1 MVAFIDTQEKIGIRV
16 RDLHA
21 LKWQF
26 ILSYLIVEGRRFNEV
41 NYSKYFIKFLINQ
54 IRIDDRQ
61 SFYSNLVASITSTSI
76 PTTHSYSARVAMIF
90 SNLLQESS
98 GLPPEMDSSD
108 SDNKSLEKYA
118 ESVTPNENFKT
129 TISDSLDDCSEEK
142 AGFDEG
148 IFTKGVSVEEKA
160 DLDENIFTRDE
171 FFEDETDLDEDVY
184 IGNAGLVLLSPY
196 LPRYFESLGLV
207 EGRAFKDRNAAERGV
222 HLLQFM
228 LDGSSS
234 NPEFL
239 LVLNKILCGIK
250 TGVPILPSIDISE
263 QEIELSESLLAGVIG
278 NWPAL
283 KNSTISG
290 LRESFLQRDA
300 HLQLKNDVWQLLV
313 EAKPFDMLLDEIP
326 WNYKTIKLPWM
337 TNLISV
343 DWR

>member
-1 MVAFIDTQEKIGIRV
+1 
-16 RDLHA
+16 
-21 LKWQF
+21 
-26 ILSYLIVEGRRFNEV
+26 
-41 NYSKYFIKFLINQ
+41 
-54 IRIDDRQ
+54 
-61 SFYSNLVASITSTSI
+61 
-76 PTTHSYSARVAMIF
+76 
-90 SNLLQESS
+90 
-98 GLPPEMDSSD
+98 
-108 SDNKSLEKYA
+108 
-118 ESVTPNENFKT
+118 
-129 TISDSLDDCSEEK
+129 
-142 AGFDEG
+142 
-148 IFTKGVSVEEKA
+148 
-160 DLDENIFTRDE
+160 
-171 FFEDETDLDEDVY
+171 
-184 IGNAGLVLLSPY
+184 
-196 LPRYFESLGLV
+196 
-207 EGRAFKDRNAAERGV
+207 
-222 HLLQFM
+222 M

-263 QEIELSESLLAGVIG
+263 EEIELSESLLTGVIG

-313 EAKPFDMLLDEIP
+313 EAKPFVMLLDEIP

>member
-1 MVAFIDTQEKIGIRV
+1 M
-16 RDLHA
+16 
-21 LKWQF
+21 
-26 ILSYLIVEGRRFNEV
+26 
-41 NYSKYFIKFLINQ
+41 
-54 IRIDDRQ
+54 
-61 SFYSNLVASITSTSI
+61 
-76 PTTHSYSARVAMIF
+76 
-90 SNLLQESS
+90 
-98 GLPPEMDSSD
+98 
-108 SDNKSLEKYA
+108 
-118 ESVTPNENFKT
+118 
-129 TISDSLDDCSEEK
+129 
-142 AGFDEG
+142 
-148 IFTKGVSVEEKA
+148 
-160 DLDENIFTRDE
+160 
-171 FFEDETDLDEDVY
+171 
-184 IGNAGLVLLSPY
+184 
-196 LPRYFESLGLV
+196 GLV

-263 QEIELSESLLAGVIG
+263 EETELSESLLAGVIG

-300 HLQLKNDVWQLLV
+300 HLQLKNDAWQLLV

>member
-1 MVAFIDTQEKIGIRV
+1 M
-16 RDLHA
+16 
-21 LKWQF
+21 
-26 ILSYLIVEGRRFNEV
+26 ILSN
-41 NYSKYFIKFLINQ
+41 S
-54 IRIDDRQ
+54 
-61 SFYSNLVASITSTSI
+61 
-76 PTTHSYSARVAMIF
+76 
-90 SNLLQESS
+90 LQKSPA
-98 GLPPEMDSSD
+98 LQPETDSSD
-108 SDNKSLEKYA
+108 LENKSLEKYS
-118 ESVTPNENFKT
+118 ESVIPSKSIKRA
-129 TISDSLDDCSEEK
+129 ISNSLDEYSEEEK
-142 AGFDEG
+142 DLGDG
-148 IFTKGVSVEEKA
+148 IY
-160 DLDENIFTRDE
+160 TRDDSSE
-171 FFEDETDLDEDVY
+171 EETDLDEDIY

-207 EGRAFKDRNAAERGV
+207 EGRVFKDRHAAERGV

-250 TGVPILPSIDISE
+250 TGVPILQSIDISE
-263 QEIELSESLLAGVIG
+263 QEIELSESLLFGVIG

-283 KNSTISG
+283 KNSTIDG

-300 HLQLKNDVWQLLV
+300 HLQLKDDAWQLLV

-337 TNLISV
+337 KNLISV